1 MSVGR
6 DSGMDITI
14 STEEFIKLQQ
24 AASAKEIEIAKL
36 KEQVAQR
43 EEERNQWMVRALK
56 AEEVLKT
63 EETLNVDM
71 VMDSATGKEQPSSG
85 GVIVLSVELLKA
97 ILAKIHNLHVLAVIA
112 LVLQKAL
119 HRKASAEESRRIA
132 ELVPLPNLPS
142 INLTANGDIDVEGNW
157 NDVHDNTNVNL

>member
-1 MSVGR
+1 
-6 DSGMDITI
+6 MDITI

-24 AASAKEIEIAKL
+24 ATSAKEVETAKL
-36 KEQVAQR
+36 KEQVALL
-43 EEERNQWMVRALK
+43 EEERDQWMKRALK
-56 AEEVLKT
+56 AEDVLKT
-63 EETLNVDM
+63 EEALNVKM
-71 VMDSATGKEQPSSG
+71 VMDSATEREQSSSG

-97 ILAKIHNLHVLAVIA
+97 ILAKIHNLHILAVIA

-119 HRKASAEESRRIA
+119 HRKASAEESRQIA
-132 ELVPLPNLPS
+132 EMVPLPNLPS